1 LNDRHIFLLTLVI
14 SGEKEMQSH
23 SLLHI
28 DEKDFERE
36 VLESAVPTVADFY
49 ADWCGPCRIVGPTIE
64 ALSREYDGKVKFV
77 KVNVDDN
84 QQLAM
89 KYDIESIP
97 TVMIF
102 KNGEVIE
109 RVVGARPA
117 QFYRQKINLLL
128 GIS

>member
-1 LNDRHIFLLTLVI
+1 
-14 SGEKEMQSH
+14 MQSQ

-36 VLESAVPTVADFY
+36 VLESDVPTVADFY

-84 QQLAM
+84 QPLAM
-89 KYDIESIP
+89 KYDIGSIP

-128 GIS
+128 GSS

>member
-1 LNDRHIFLLTLVI
+1 LNDRHIFLPTLVI
-14 SGEKEMQSH
+14 SGEKEMQS
-23 SLLHI
+23 LVHI

-36 VLESAVPTVADFY
+36 VLGSDVPTVADFY

-84 QQLAM
+84 QRLAM
-89 KYDIESIP
+89 KYDIGSIP

-102 KNGEVIE
+102 KNGEIIE

-117 QFYRQKINLLL
+117 QFYRQRINLLL
-128 GIS
+128 GSR